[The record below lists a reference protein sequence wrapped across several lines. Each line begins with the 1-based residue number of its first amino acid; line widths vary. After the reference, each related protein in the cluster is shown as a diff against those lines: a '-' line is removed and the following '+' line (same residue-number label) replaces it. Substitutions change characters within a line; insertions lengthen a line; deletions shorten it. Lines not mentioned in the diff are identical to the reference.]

1 MKNLIP
7 KVEHLFDGSA
17 FAVSLDC
24 VLHLCHHVHHHKIAH
39 WAPFGIVRLVELQH
53 IVQKLHHL
61 EFRHGEKVAPGRVAI
76 DGNFIAANAIDRVK
90 LLEVELRRAH

>member
-39 WAPFGIVRLVELQH
+39 WAPFGIVRLVDLQH
-53 IVQKLHHL
+53 IVQKLNHF
-61 EFRHGEKVAPGRVAI
+61 EFGIGEKFAPGRVAI
-76 DGNFIAANAIDRVK
+76 DGNLIAAHSIDIVK
-90 LLEVELRRAH
+90 LLKVEL